1 MKKFIRW
8 QGLTAFV
15 IIVAVFGIF
24 WFFLVDG
31 IVKGL
36 IEKYG
41 TNAIGAKVELRD
53 LDLSLFPAG
62 LGLEQL
68 QVTDPDSPMINAFE
82 VNHVSFTLEPLNL
95 FRRKVIINEMTLDGI
110 RFGTQRQTSGAI
122 KIKKK
127 FSKAKEVREKS
138 KAPATVKSPCGI
150 IPLPSFKIPD
160 IKKILYTEQLQSMGI
175 INSLQ
180 KDIQEEKIKW
190 EGVLGNLAGEKQ
202 FEDYKDRMNKLK
214 SGKKKGISSILGS
227 ASKLSTLQK
236 DIMNDINEIKSAHI
250 NFRDEVASLKSR
262 VREAKEAQLND
273 VMRLKQKYTLS
284 PRGLKH
290 LSKSI
295 FGSRLC
301 EVVRKAG
308 IWYEKLRPVIE
319 RSYKKEKGH
328 EVIKPPRSR
337 GVNVRFKEYKPLPDF
352 LIRKAKARVNLRAGE
367 ILGLIQD
374 ITPDQDI
381 LGLPLKFRFKGEK
394 LQGLESIN
402 LYGILNHVSKSQPKD
417 TASLTV
423 KGYEVKNMTL
433 SGADAFPL
441 ALNHALADLEID
453 ATLKD
458 EKIKSNLI
466 SEFHSVSFQAW
477 PSEKASTIKTA
488 LMSSL
493 SSISRFTVNA
503 KVSGT
508 LSNYTIDLTSDL
520 DRAFMKSANRAVEK
534 QALTLEK
541 NLKMA
546 VAAKMDDPFRKA
558 DSGIGGLDLVGKEIS
573 KRLNLGN
580 GLLGN
585 LKGTTSKGGLK
596 LPF

>member
-82 VNHVSFTLEPLNL
+82 VNHASFTVEPLNL
-95 FRRKVIINEMTLDGI
+95 LRRKVIIKEITLEGI
-110 RFGTQRQTSGAI
+110 RFGTQRKTSGAI
-122 KIKKK
+122 KGKKMLT
-127 FSKAKEVREKS
+127 KAKKVREKD
-138 KAPATVKSPCGI
+138 KVPTAVKSPCGI
-150 IPLPSFKIPD
+150 MPLPSFEIPD
-160 IKKILYTEQLQSMGI
+160 VKKILQTEQLQSMGI

-180 KDIQEEKIKW
+180 KDIQEKKTKW
-190 EGVLGNLAGEKQ
+190 EVSLKNLPNEKQ
-202 FEDYKDRMNKLK
+202 FDAYRDRINKLK

-227 ASKLSTLQK
+227 ASELSTLQK
-236 DIMNDINEIKSAHI
+236 DIMRDINKIKSAHS
-250 NFRDEVASLKSR
+250 NLKDEVASLKSR

-284 PRGLKH
+284 PGGLKH
-290 LSKSI
+290 LSKSL

-301 EVVRKAG
+301 KLFQKAG

-319 RSYKKEKGH
+319 RSYKKEKDH
-328 EVIKPPRSR
+328 EVIKSPRSR

-381 LGLPLKFRFKGEK
+381 LGLPLKFQFNGDK
-394 LQGLESIN
+394 LEGLESIS
-402 LYGILNHVSKSQPKD
+402 LHGILNHISKAQPKD
-417 TASLTV
+417 TAKLTL
-423 KGYEVKNMTL
+423 KGYKIKDMTL
-433 SGADAFPL
+433 SGAGSFPL
-441 ALNHALADLEID
+441 ALNNALADLEID
-453 ATLKD
+453 AIFKD
-458 EKIKSNLI
+458 EKIKANLI
-466 SEFHSVSFQAW
+466 SEFNSVSFRAS
-477 PSEKASTIKTA
+477 PSKETSAIKTA
-488 LMSSL
+488 LISSL
-493 SSISRFTVNA
+493 SDISRFNVNA
-503 KVSGT
+503 NVSGI
-508 LSNYTIDLTSDL
+508 LSDYNIDLTSDL
-520 DRAFMKSANRAVEK
+520 DRAFMKSANRAVQK

-541 NLKMA
+541 NLRTAIM
-546 VAAKMDDPFRKA
+546 AKMDGSFRKTE
-558 DSGIGGLDLVGKEIS
+558 SGIGGLDLIGKEIS

>member
-15 IIVAVFGIF
+15 IVAAVFGGF
-24 WFFLVDG
+24 WFFLADG
-31 IVKGL
+31 IVKRL

-41 TNAIGAKVELRD
+41 TNAIGAKVELGA
-53 LDLSLFPAG
+53 LDLTLFPAG
-62 LGLEQL
+62 LDLEQL
-68 QVTDPDSPMINAFE
+68 QVTNPDSTMINAFE
-82 VNHVSFTLEPLNL
+82 VNHVSFTLEPLNFL
-95 FRRKVIINEMTLDGI
+95 RRKVIINEMTLDGI

-122 KIKKK
+122 KGKKK
-127 FSKAKEVREKS
+127 LKKAKKVREKD
-138 KAPATVKSPCGI
+138 KIPTAVKSPCGI
-150 IPLPSFKIPD
+150 MSLPSFKIPD
-160 IKKILYTEQLQSMGI
+160 VKKILHTEQLQSMGI

-180 KDIQEEKIKW
+180 KDIQEKKTKW
-190 EGVLGNLAGEKQ
+190 EASLKNLPDEKQ
-202 FEDYKDRMNKLK
+202 FEDYRDRINKLK

-227 ASKLSTLQK
+227 ASELSTLK
-236 DIMNDINEIKSAHI
+236 KNIMRDINKIKNAHS
-250 NFRDEVASLKSR
+250 NLKDEVASLKSR
-262 VREAKEAQLND
+262 IGEAKEAQLHD

-301 EVVRKAG
+301 EIVQKAG
-308 IWYEKLRPVIE
+308 IWYEKLKPVIE
-319 RSYKKEKGH
+319 KSYKKEKDH
-328 EVIKPPRSR
+328 EGIKPPRSK

-352 LIRKAKARVNLRAGE
+352 LIRKAKARVNLNAGE
-367 ILGLIQD
+367 ITGLIQD
-374 ITPDQDI
+374 ITPDQGI
-381 LGLPLKFRFKGEK
+381 LGLPLKFRFKGDK
-394 LQGLESIN
+394 LKGLESID
-402 LYGILNHVSKSQPKD
+402 LHGILNHVLKAQSKD
-417 TASLTV
+417 TATLTV
-423 KGYEVKNMTL
+423 KGYEIKNITL

-466 SEFHSVSFQAW
+466 SEFHSVSFHAW

-508 LSNYTIDLTSDL
+508 LSNYNIDLTSDL

-546 VAAKMDDPFRKA
+546 VTAKMDDPFRKA